1 LGCPALY
8 SLRRQGFANW
18 WRPVLFEQW
27 PNWLA
32 RSRFL
37 RRTAI
42 KLWRMTLR
50 MQRATPAR
58 AVVVLRE
65 GAGGILVTPS
75 ASGKLELPVI
85 QLDAWTPITN
95 QVQEWLEGLQHSALA
110 LLAVDGTPG
119 EEGVTFVYLA
129 TLNSVA
135 AATGEELW
143 LSPDEATSVL
153 ADKDRQR
160 LLLSSSPS

>member
-1 LGCPALY
+1 
-8 SLRRQGFANW
+8 
-18 WRPVLFEQW
+18 
-27 PNWLA
+27 
-32 RSRFL
+32 
-37 RRTAI
+37 
-42 KLWRMTLR
+42 MTLR
-50 MQRATPAR
+50 VQRATSAS

-65 GAGGILVTPS
+65 GAGRILVTPS

-95 QVQEWLEGLQHSALA
+95 QVQAWLEGLQYSALA

-119 EEGVTFVYLA
+119 EEGVTFVYVA
-129 TLNSVA
+129 TLDSAA

-143 LSPDEATSVL
+143 LAPDEAAYLL

-160 LLLSSSPS
+160 LLLFISS

>member
-1 LGCPALY
+1 LGWQALY
-8 SLRRQGFANW
+8 NFCVAKACRW
-18 WRPVLFEQW
+18 WRPALFEQW

-32 RSRFL
+32 RNRFL

-50 MQRATPAR
+50 VQRATPAR

-65 GAGGILVTPS
+65 GAGRILVTPS

-85 QLDAWTPITN
+85 QLNAWTPITN
-95 QVQEWLEGLQHSALA
+95 QVQAWLEGLQYSALA

-119 EEGVTFVYLA
+119 EEGVTFVYVA
-129 TLNSVA
+129 TLDAAA
-135 AATGEELW
+135 AATGEDLW
-143 LSPDEATSVL
+143 LAPDEAAYLL

-160 LLLSSSPS
+160 LLLFFNSS